1 MSFVLEL
8 NGVSSG
14 GCSVTVSG
22 LSFGSLD
29 ATPSMR
35 LGTTQ
40 CVTSAWA
47 SSSSVRC
54 LLAAGAGAKRD
65 VDMTV
70 AGVVGTRTSIF
81 SYDGQ

>member
-14 GCSVTVSG
+14 GYSVTISG
-22 LSFGSLD
+22 LNFGSLD

-35 LGTTQ
+35 FETTQ
-40 CVTSAWA
+40 CATSSWA

-54 LLAAGAGAKRD
+54 LLAAGAGAMRD
-65 VDMTV
+65 IDMTV